1 MAEKIRI
8 ALDAMGGDNAPG
20 EIVLGAV
27 NAVRHNQ
34 GMRITLVGKED
45 QVQKALDDAKK
56 ALASGDAGRF
66 KGKSGDAEDKVC
78 ADWESRIGIR
88 NATEVIATSEHPVE
102 AIMHKRDSSMVVAL
116 YMVKKGEADAAVS
129 AGNSGA
135 FMVGGQGIVGKI
147 RGVQRPPF
155 GTIIPTKAEAT
166 LLVDSGANVDARPQ
180 FLAQWAKI
188 GSIYVQCALGIE
200 KPKVGILNVGAEEE
214 KGNQLVKDSF
224 PLLKKMNEDG
234 EINFIGSVEAREVPA
249 GACDVLVCDGFAG
262 NVLLKMYEGTAKV
275 LLSVV
280 KEGLYSSTRSK
291 IGGLLI
297 KPVLKKSL
305 KKFDSSQYGGAP
317 ILGLSGLVVK
327 THGSA
332 KAKEIE
338 RAMVQ
343 CVEFYDL
350 KIADR
355 ITEYAKAE
363 KAKQDAERAA
373 EKAAKADA
381 GKA

>member
-1 MAEKIRI
+1 MAEDIRI

-27 NAVRHNQ
+27 GAVMHNQ
-34 GMRITLVGKED
+34 GMKIILVGKQD
-45 QVQKALDDAKK
+45 QVQSALKAAKK
-56 ALASGDAGRF
+56 KVSEEAEGKGRSGQPILAGW
-66 KGKSGDAEDKVC
+66 ED
-78 ADWESRIGIR
+78 RISIR
-88 NATEVIATSEHPVE
+88 NATEVIETSEHPVE

-116 YMVKKGEADAAVS
+116 TMVKKGEADAVVS

-135 FMVGGQGIVGKI
+135 LMVGGQGIIGRI

-155 GTIIPTKAEAT
+155 GTLIPTQKGVL

-188 GSIYVQCALGIE
+188 GTIYMESSLGIRQ
-200 KPKVGILNVGAEEE
+200 PKVGILNVGAEEE
-214 KGNQLVKDSF
+214 KGNQLVKDTY
-224 PLLKKMNEDG
+224 PLLKKMDEAG
-234 EINFIGSVEAREVPA
+234 EISFIGSVEAREVPA

-275 LLSVV
+275 LFSVV
-280 KEGLYSSTRSK
+280 KEGLYSSLRSK

-297 KPVLKKSL
+297 KPALKKTL
-305 KKFDSSQYGGAP
+305 KKFDASQYGGAP
-317 ILGLSGLVVK
+317 ILGLTGLVVK

-332 KAKEIE
+332 KAKEVE
-338 RAMVQ
+338 NAMKQ
-343 CVEFYDL
+343 CVEFYNL

-355 ITEYAKAE
+355 ITEYAQAE
-363 KAKQDAERAA
+363 KKKQDAERAA
-373 EKAAKADA
+373 QKAEKEQKEA
-381 GKA
+381 GQAG

>member
-1 MAEKIRI
+1 VAEEIRI

-20 EIVLGAV
+20 EIVNGAV
-27 NAVRHNQ
+27 NAVMHNQ
-34 GMRITLVGKED
+34 GMRIILVGKQD
-45 QVQKALDDAKK
+45 DVSKAFEDAKK
-56 ALASGDAGRF
+56 TAAAGS
-66 KGKSGDAEDKVC
+66 GKSKDPSVKVFG
-78 ADWESRIGIR
+78 DWEERISIR
-88 NATEVIATSEHPVE
+88 NASEVIGTAEHPVE
-102 AIMHKRDSSMVVAL
+102 AIMHKRDSSMVTAL
-116 YMVKKGEADAAVS
+116 TMVKKGEADAMVS

-135 FMVGGQGIVGKI
+135 LMVGGQGIVGRI

-155 GTIIPTKAEAT
+155 GTLIPTKRGAL

-180 FLAQWAKI
+180 FLAQWAKM
-188 GSIYVQCALGIE
+188 GSIYVENALGIR

-214 KGNQLVKDSF
+214 KGNQLVKDTF

-234 EINFIGSVEAREVPA
+234 EINFVGSTEAREVPE
-249 GACDVLVCDGFAG
+249 GTVDVLVCDGFAG

-280 KEGLYSSTRSK
+280 KEGIYSSTRSK

-297 KPVLKKSL
+297 KPALKKTL

-327 THGSA
+327 MHGSA
-332 KAKEIE
+332 RAKEAE
-338 RAMVQ
+338 RAMQQ
-343 CVEFYDL
+343 CVEFYNL

-355 ITEYAKAE
+355 INEYAQAE
-363 KAKQDAERAA
+363 KKKQDAERAA
-373 EKAAKADA
+373 AKAAKSAE
-381 GKA
+381 GE

>member
-1 MAEKIRI
+1 MAEDIRI

-27 NAVRHNQ
+27 NAVMHNQ
-34 GMRITLVGKED
+34 GMKIVLVGKED
-45 QVQKALDDAKK
+45 QVRSALEQAKK
-56 ALASGDAGRF
+56 KASEAAGGR
-66 KGKSGDAEDKVC
+66 KDVKPVLSGWED
-78 ADWESRIGIR
+78 RISIR
-88 NATEVIATSEHPVE
+88 NASEVIETSEHPVE

-116 YMVKKGEADAAVS
+116 TMVRKGEADAVVS

-135 FMVGGQGIVGKI
+135 LMVGGQGIVGRI

-155 GTIIPTKAEAT
+155 GTLIPTKKGAL

-188 GSIYVQCALGIE
+188 GTIYVQNSLGIGN
-200 KPKVGILNVGAEEE
+200 PRVGILNVGAEEE
-214 KGNQLVKDSF
+214 KGNQLVKDTY
-224 PLLKKMNEDG
+224 PLLKQMNEAG

-280 KEGLYSSTRSK
+280 KEGLYSSTRSR

-297 KPVLKKSL
+297 KPALKKTL
-305 KKFDSSQYGGAP
+305 KKFDASQYGGAP
-317 ILGLSGLVVK
+317 ILGLAGLVVK

-332 KAKEIE
+332 RAKEVE
-338 RAMVQ
+338 NAMKQ

-355 ITEYAKAE
+355 ITEYAMAE
-363 KAKQDAERAA
+363 KKKQDAERAA
-373 EKAAKADA
+373 AKAEHQNA
-381 GKA
+381 Q